1 LSPVLKK
8 KFCTV
13 EELFT
18 ARWVKKINLQHVRK
32 LESKL
37 ERQEEDL
44 AFADIQISTVL
55 SSQKVPRMPSILPPD
70 NHLLHNRILDADEPF
85 KVALTVLQDAKGLKD
100 SMEAFTTVLNVLYVL
115 GEMRGIEKGR
125 SDSVGLKEKR
135 QHPVEEETRV
145 VAGVQSQNR
154 KAIVLE
160 GFEPDIIDLDD
171 EEDPE
176 TPHPTSQPTFAIAAV
191 QTEPLANHVTA
202 SPNVYSPPTAPDKSF
217 SSIQHRL
224 RRRRRRSRKS
234 KAKAVQ
240 TDSEPAPSGPNS
252 PVFTRKHPE
261 GIGLGKPVEVHIIQ
275 DARYDSLKPKQ
286 GKRSREES
294 WHGHPMLSELGR
306 ILVMLGR
313 SRRFDLFS

>member
-1 LSPVLKK
+1 
-8 KFCTV
+8 
-13 EELFT
+13 
-18 ARWVKKINLQHVRK
+18 
-32 LESKL
+32 
-37 ERQEEDL
+37 
-44 AFADIQISTVL
+44 
-55 SSQKVPRMPSILPPD
+55 
-70 NHLLHNRILDADEPF
+70 
-85 KVALTVLQDAKGLKD
+85 
-100 SMEAFTTVLNVLYVL
+100 VLNVLYVL

-135 QHPVEEETRV
+135 QHPVKEETRV
-145 VAGVQSQNR
+145 VTGVQSQNR
-154 KAIVLE
+154 KASVLE

-171 EEDPE
+171 EEDSE
-176 TPHPTSQPTFAIAAV
+176 TPHPTFQPTFAIAAV